1 MIVTGVLVALIVVAL
16 MGALA
21 PLMAAADDI
30 APPKG
35 VAPVVGMAHD
45 GEALWLAGASA
56 NDGVVVNAETGDEVR
71 FSATSQSVQALAWSD
86 DKLWVADFGDTDAS
100 RDHVVAYRLTSV
112 EPGQTTYN
120 AFDFRYQD
128 GARDAKAFLIS
139 GRGRVYVVTSGENP
153 GIYRSSLELSRTSMN
168 ALVRVTAA
176 PEGVTDGVFLADGS
190 TMALRTAKGIEY
202 IDAFTWETV
211 VTDTIDG
218 APEGESIARG
228 AADEIFVGGNP
239 DIRTTTKPSSDTTT
253 TVSPA
258 PEPTASE
265 TAPSETPSGSP
276 SPTATATAPGDDD
289 VADGSQP
296 SRRGTIIAVALAGA
310 LALAAG
316 AVAYFVRK

>member
-1 MIVTGVLVALIVVAL
+1 MNTSRFGLAVLAAGLAL
-16 MGALA
+16 GLA
-21 PLMAAADDI
+21 PLAAVADDI
-30 APPKG
+30 LPPDG

-56 NDGVVVNAETGDEVR
+56 NDGIVVKAETGDEVR
-71 FSATSQSVQALAWSD
+71 FNATPQSVQALAWSE
-86 DKLWVADFGDTDAS
+86 DKLWVADFGDADAA
-100 RDHVVAYRLTSV
+100 RDHVVAYRLTST

-128 GARDAKAFLIS
+128 GPRDAKAFLIS
-139 GRGRVYVVTSGENP
+139 GRGRVYVVTSGDNP
-153 GIYRSSLELSRTSMN
+153 GIYRSSLNLSRESMN
-168 ALVRVTAA
+168 TLVRVTAA

-202 IDAFTWETV
+202 IDAFSWDTV

-239 DIRTTTKPSSDTTT
+239 AIRTTAKPPADTTT
-253 TVSPA
+253 TVTPS
-258 PEPTASE
+258 PEPEAS
-265 TAPSETPSGSP
+265 PSESPSGSS
-276 SPTATATAPGDDD
+276 SPTSTATAPADDD
-289 VADGSQP
+289 VAGGAQP
-296 SRRGTIIAVALAGA
+296 SRRGTIIALALAGV

-316 AVAYFVRK
+316 AVAFFVRK